1 MAKSRGKSSSNR
13 FNPKSPQGQVDPR
26 RAGKLRIIAGS
37 HRGRTLQ
44 YRGNFA
50 TRPMKDRTRE
60 ALFSRLGGRFDGEI
74 VFDLFAGTGILALE
88 ALSRGAGRA
97 VVVDIIP
104 AAAADIRS
112 AANEFGW
119 QNEVEVLCGDVF
131 SQAKAIFDNRNL
143 STADTGTPAPWLV
156 FVCPPYAM
164 WDEQKNEL
172 SGLLQDACDKAPSG
186 SVFAVELEENTPI
199 DVLPASLQWDVRL
212 YRPAQVAIAEK
223 E

>member
-60 ALFSRLGGRFDGEI
+60 ALFSRLGGRFDGEV

-97 VVVDIIP
+97 IVVDIIP

-119 QNEVEVLCGDVF
+119 QNEVEVRCGDVF
-131 SQAKAIFDNRNL
+131 NQAKAIFDNR
-143 STADTGTPAPWLV
+143 TASPNDSDAAAPWLV
-156 FVCPPYAM
+156 FVCPPYSM
-164 WDEQKNEL
+164 WDEQKAEL
-172 SGLLQDACDKAPSG
+172 SELLQDACDKAPSG
-186 SVFAVELEENTPI
+186 SVFAVELEEHTPLE
-199 DVLPASLQWDVRL
+199 VLPASLQWDVRL

>member
-1 MAKSRGKSSSNR
+1 MAKSRGKSSPNR
-13 FNPKSPQGQVDPR
+13 FNPKSPQGSVDTR

-60 ALFSRLGGRFDGEI
+60 ALFSRLGGSFDGEM

-88 ALSRGAGRA
+88 ALSRGASRA
-97 VVVDIIP
+97 IVVDIIP

-112 AANEFGW
+112 AAVEFGW
-119 QNEVEVLCGDVF
+119 QNEVEVRCGDVF
-131 SQAKAIFDNRNL
+131 SQAKVIFENRAQAT
-143 STADTGTPAPWLV
+143 SEPEATVPWLV

-164 WDEQKNEL
+164 WDEQKAEL
-172 SGLLQDACDKAPSG
+172 SELLQYACDKAPSS
-186 SVFAVELEENTPI
+186 SVFSVELEENTPLDI
-199 DVLPASLQWDVRL
+199 LPASLQWDVRL

-223 E
+223 A

>member
-1 MAKSRGKSSSNR
+1 MAKSRGNSSSNR
-13 FNPKSPQGQVDPR
+13 FNPKSPQGQGDPS
-26 RAGKLRIIAGS
+26 RAGKLRVIAGS
-37 HRGRTLQ
+37 HRGRTLL

-60 ALFSRLGGRFDGEI
+60 ALFSRLGGYFDGEM

-97 VVVDIIP
+97 IVVDILP
-104 AAAADIRS
+104 AAAADIRT

-119 QNEVEVLCGDVF
+119 QNEVEVRCGDVF
-131 SQAKAIFDNRNL
+131 SQAKAIFNNRQPSPNE
-143 STADTGTPAPWLV
+143 TAATAPWLV
-156 FVCPPYAM
+156 FVCPPYSM
-164 WDEQKNEL
+164 WDEQKAEL
-172 SGLLQDACDKAPSG
+172 AELLQDTCDKAPSG
-186 SVFAVELEENTPI
+186 SVFAVELEEHTPL
-199 DVLPASLQWDVRL
+199 DVLPASLHWDVRL